1 MHGALTPGDVGRLLG
16 TKWKEMSE
24 DEKKP
29 YIDMANRDKERAEAE
44 KAAYAVRVHTVY
56 PQCLSLIHI

>member
-44 KAAYAVRVHTVY
+44 KAAYAVCVRALH
-56 PQCLSLIHI
+56 PRC

>member
-1 MHGALTPGDVGRLLG
+1 MHGTLTPGDVGRLLG

-56 PQCLSLIHI
+56 PQC